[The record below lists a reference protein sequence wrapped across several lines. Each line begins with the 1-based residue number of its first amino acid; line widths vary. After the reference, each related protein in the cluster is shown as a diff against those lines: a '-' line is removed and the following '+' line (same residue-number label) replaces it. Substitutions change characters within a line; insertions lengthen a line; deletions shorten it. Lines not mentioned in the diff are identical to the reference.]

1 MTSWTLNDI
10 DDDFAISNVDTG
22 DTVTIIDNAGATVD
36 ITVSYRAVT
45 GTADAA
51 TINVDSF
58 DATSDLIVADGLET
72 LTVAA
77 VGATTASTIAAI
89 DSSGT
94 VTTLNLSATGKA
106 LTITEADNG
115 GDNAVTTVNITGDA
129 KVTVTNAMSTAV
141 TTVDASAS
149 TGGATVSLAGLTGP
163 TFTGGS
169 GADTVTVITNDSVVN
184 TGAGDDK
191 VELNGIVL
199 GTGTLNGGDGTDTL
213 LINDASATVLTA
225 ATKARISNFETLEV
239 EASSD
244 TIDFNTLAGFTK
256 LVVGTSTAADIDDLS
271 STVVA
276 AGIDITGVQTTSL
289 ILEID
294 NAIDPGVANTMVL
307 NLDHGT
313 ANTAVTVADF
323 QAAGIE
329 TLTVNSNGAGT
340 NTNSIELGTENT
352 ALTNVNIAGSSK
364 FTLTVQG
371 GADVG
376 STAVVVN
383 GADATGVLTITLSG
397 EDDGTNIT
405 GGSGADVIVGGTA
418 VDIVS
423 GGAGADNF
431 TGSSGLD
438 KYTGGAGV
446 DDYDLTTATA
456 DATDMLTITDFAR
469 GAGGDTISLD
479 ESAVA
484 GGIITGMTAGTT
496 VYSEGT
502 VGTVGTNDSSIT
514 LADNSIIVVTDQ
526 SFATYDLL
534 EVELDIENGG
544 TDLAD
549 IAVIFLNSTTG
560 KAEMYADGV
569 MGTTTNDEIKMVT
582 FSDITTVAQLADF
595 ASDNFIIT

>member
-1 MTSWTLNDI
+1 
-10 DDDFAISNVDTG
+10 
-22 DTVTIIDNAGATVD
+22 
-36 ITVSYRAVT
+36 
-45 GTADAA
+45 
-51 TINVDSF
+51 
-58 DATSDLIVADGLET
+58 
-72 LTVAA
+72 
-77 VGATTASTIAAI
+77 
-89 DSSGT
+89 
-94 VTTLNLSATGKA
+94 
-106 LTITEADNG
+106 
-115 GDNAVTTVNITGDA
+115 
-129 KVTVTNAMSTAV
+129 MSTAV

-191 VELNGIVL
+191 VELNGVVL

-352 ALTNVNIAGSSK
+352 ALTNVNIAGSQSLLLQCK
-364 FTLTVQG
+364 VVQTL
-371 GADVG
+371 DP
-376 STAVVVN
+376 
-383 GADATGVLTITLSG
+383 
-397 EDDGTNIT
+397 
-405 GGSGADVIVGGTA
+405 
-418 VDIVS
+418 
-423 GGAGADNF
+423 
-431 TGSSGLD
+431 
-438 KYTGGAGV
+438 
-446 DDYDLTTATA
+446 
-456 DATDMLTITDFAR
+456 
-469 GAGGDTISLD
+469 
-479 ESAVA
+479 
-484 GGIITGMTAGTT
+484 
-496 VYSEGT
+496 
-502 VGTVGTNDSSIT
+502 
-514 LADNSIIVVTDQ
+514 
-526 SFATYDLL
+526 LL
-534 EVELDIENGG
+534 L
-544 TDLAD
+544 
-549 IAVIFLNSTTG
+549 
-560 KAEMYADGV
+560 
-569 MGTTTNDEIKMVT
+569 
-582 FSDITTVAQLADF
+582 
-595 ASDNFIIT
+595 